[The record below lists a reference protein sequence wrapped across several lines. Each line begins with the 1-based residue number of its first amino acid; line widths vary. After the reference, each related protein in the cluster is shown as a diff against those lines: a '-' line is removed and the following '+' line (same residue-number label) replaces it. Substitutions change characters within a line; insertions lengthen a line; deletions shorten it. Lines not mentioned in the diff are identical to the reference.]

1 MEHQAANDLTGLAA
15 VALAALICGIFLERL
30 RQPAIVGYILA
41 GVVLG
46 PAGFHLVGEA
56 SVAPL
61 AELGVL
67 LLLFTIGME
76 LSVRA
81 FRRMWRLFV
90 VTTLFQVVGSTA
102 MTFALSLLFGWPP
115 GLAIFLGFAVALSST
130 AVAVKILE
138 RLGELRTRVGRVTIG
153 VLIAQDLAV
162 VPMMLTLSAMA
173 GDSFQWSA
181 LPKIAFSILFL
192 VWLIWFLSRGRK
204 IFLPYSAMVGG
215 HRDLTPLAA
224 LAFCLGAAAV
234 SGLMGLSAAY
244 GAFLAGLV
252 IGNSHQR
259 HAMLA
264 VVEPLQSI
272 LMMVFFLSIGLLVDL
287 DYLWENLGAVLLLL
301 TMVTIFKT
309 VLNVAIL
316 HLLGEPWQRA
326 FLVGV
331 TIAQIGEFSFLLAV
345 VGLDSG
351 LITPED
357 RRLIVAVTVLS
368 LALSPLWVVIGRRL
382 HDLADDGITSGQRL
396 IQLVYAPEAEFVL
409 GTLGEARSLTM
420 RQARTLAIIL
430 RRKLLW
436 RLRGKPEN
444 LAVKPPP
451 VEDLHSKIALA
462 TDVRMDV
469 SGEAMPVAISAV
481 NLAPSEGPDPSTM
494 ERQPFRKPSRRRRST
509 AAVVTGARTGILSP
523 DKPTK
528 TGRPQRPKKPGKK
541 NS

>member
-1 MEHQAANDLTGLAA
+1 
-15 VALAALICGIFLERL
+15 
-30 RQPAIVGYILA
+30 
-41 GVVLG
+41 
-46 PAGFHLVGEA
+46 
-56 SVAPL
+56 
-61 AELGVL
+61 
-67 LLLFTIGME
+67 
-76 LSVRA
+76 
-81 FRRMWRLFV
+81 
-90 VTTLFQVVGSTA
+90 
-102 MTFALSLLFGWPP
+102 
-115 GLAIFLGFAVALSST
+115 
-130 AVAVKILE
+130 
-138 RLGELRTRVGRVTIG
+138 LRTRVGRVTIG

-469 SGEAMPVAISAV
+469 SGEAVPVAISAV